1 MPAHEVSMSDK
12 GLKKALL
19 IGAGIGAVTTLAI
32 ALSMDFFFSET
43 LQGTWRDAAAKDVTR
58 MFGQGCGQNSFAV
71 MLVLVIVFG
80 FLAGFGALLGAAA
93 GLIMNRF
100 FKIMFKL

>member
-1 MPAHEVSMSDK
+1 MADK

-19 IGAGIGAVTTLAI
+19 IGAVLGALATLAI
-32 ALSMDFFFSET
+32 ALSMDYFFSDT

-58 MFGQGCGQNSFAV
+58 MFGTACGQNTFAV
-71 MLVLVIVFG
+71 MLVLVIVMG

-93 GLIMNRF
+93 GLVMNRF
-100 FKIMFKL
+100 FKLILKL